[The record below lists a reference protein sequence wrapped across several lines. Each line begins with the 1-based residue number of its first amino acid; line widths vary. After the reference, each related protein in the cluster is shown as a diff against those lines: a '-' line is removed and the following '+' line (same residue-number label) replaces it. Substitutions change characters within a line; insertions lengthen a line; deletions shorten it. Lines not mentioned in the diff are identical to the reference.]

1 MRSSWQAFQTNPISF
16 VVETSYRDWDTDFP
30 AVVVCEFKNVD
41 RLQELADRYVTT
53 IVYRR
58 GSGHSCT
65 FQHYP
70 HSIWGEHDFTL
81 EEVLSEVVFFRG
93 ECYHTIEECGDQPTN
108 EQCIHGN
115 FTHYA
120 RLGRSAC
127 NQTLSRC
134 QWNGRPFDCCTY
146 FVPMATELG
155 LCFALNSVQVRWGP
169 EQWQACERDNSY

>member
-1 MRSSWQAFQTNPISF
+1 M
-16 VVETSYRDWDTDFP
+16 
-30 AVVVCEFKNVD
+30 
-41 RLQELADRYVTT
+41 
-53 IVYRR
+53 
-58 GSGHSCT
+58 
-65 FQHYP
+65 
-70 HSIWGEHDFTL
+70 
-81 EEVLSEVVFFRG
+81 VFFRG

-169 EQWQACERDNSY
+169 EQWRACERDNSY